1 MILLL
6 LNVLIYNNRQST
18 YLKFIKMKKI
28 ILLLTLSLTFSY
40 ANAQLLQNIAKKAI
54 AKAVNNGV
62 NSLLKN
68 TTLTLDGANYTF
80 SSTTESL
87 YGSSIWQVIM
97 GNEEY
102 IKVYKDAKIQLE
114 AGQIYR
120 GKDFSIDILIINDT
134 SLVIQHLINRKP
146 YEEDYLDGP
155 LYDIILIRDSVI
167 FMKTINNVDSL
178 MTEIDDNKK
187 LEGFTKIVKFE
198 NDSIYS
204 FESATKEDKFS
215 TLGSYKNFMASKANF
230 IFASIYY
237 KLTYEE
243 IYNQLISEDLANAL
257 VALKNDE
264 SNNASTNGQ
273 ESQNVEQQDF
283 EYFLEDGEIKF
294 KEKVKY
300 GTVTHT
306 FQRKQR
312 FKGED
317 INIAG
322 FYVGTFKGEK
332 YIIFWYETLY
342 SGVSVPK
349 IAKIQKSGNWSTQ
362 SDFECECQWSKV
374 NISNITY
381 VDEQTIMITCND
393 GKKANKTIYASMF

>member
-6 LNVLIYNNRQST
+6 LNVHIYNNRQST

-87 YGSSIWQVIM
+87 YGSSIWQVIK

-300 GTVTHT
+300 GTITHT
-306 FQRKQR
+306 FAQKAR
-312 FKGED
+312 
-317 INIAG
+317 INSEVLDVVG
-322 FYVGTFKGEK
+322 FLVGTLNGQK
-332 YIIFWYETLY
+332 YIVFWYETPLKGY
-342 SGVSVPK
+342 VSAK
-349 IAKIQKSGNWSTQ
+349 IAKIGSSGKWSEMSDLRCSCSGNRIQ
-362 SDFECECQWSKV
+362 V
-374 NISNITY
+374 SN
-381 VDEQTIMITCND
+381 VVLKNEQNLEITCSD
-393 GKKANKTIYASMF
+393 GKKYEHPVQIPN